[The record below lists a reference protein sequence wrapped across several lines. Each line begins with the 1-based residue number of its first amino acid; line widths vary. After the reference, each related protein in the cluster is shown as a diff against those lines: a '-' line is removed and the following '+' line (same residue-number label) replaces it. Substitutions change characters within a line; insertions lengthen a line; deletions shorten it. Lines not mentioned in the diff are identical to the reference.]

1 MAEKK
6 QELMYSNR
14 DIELIKS
21 VFSENDQLIII
32 IRKLFF
38 GAELSED
45 DKKLVKATFSNQEL
59 VNVVRRKVYGV
70 NNLETPVGQLS
81 DFWLGVETQIF
92 GASRD
97 TIYQAIKSKEMVLG
111 MFVKALSLL
120 TNPDG
125 EKVDI
130 SVNPVIEAD
139 PLGVKLIARNL
150 YLKSM
155 ETALFALKTIAGM
168 KSETVEQAVKRLQQ
182 DSSK

>member
-59 VNVVRRKVYGV
+59 VEVVRRKVYGV
-70 NNLETPVGQLS
+70 NNLETPVGKLS
-81 DFWLGVETQIF
+81 DFWLGVETQVF
-92 GASRD
+92 GASRE
-97 TIYQAIKSKEMVLG
+97 TIYQAI
-111 MFVKALSLL
+111 
-120 TNPDG
+120 
-125 EKVDI
+125 
-130 SVNPVIEAD
+130 
-139 PLGVKLIARNL
+139 
-150 YLKSM
+150 
-155 ETALFALKTIAGM
+155 
-168 KSETVEQAVKRLQQ
+168 Q
-182 DSSK
+182 